1 MLMIK
6 ELKKNKEM
14 DMESKHSIL
23 NILINV
29 RDEENILV
37 IRSMN
42 KNNYFIK
49 YH

>member
-1 MLMIK
+1 MIK

-14 DMESKHSIL
+14 DMESKRIIVD
-23 NILINV
+23 ILINV
-29 RDEENILV
+29 RNEENVLV

-42 KNNYFIK
+42 KNNYFVK